1 MTVYLHVCIVYK
13 SITDNKPTIRS
24 QAKDI
29 LGNLSGGMHLAWCMS
44 PTMFQN
50 TLMSLIVI
58 TFDVFFDLFLD
69 FNFPDHTQ

>member
-1 MTVYLHVCIVYK
+1 MHCHK

-29 LGNLSGGMHLAWCMS
+29 LGNLSWGMHLAWCMMG

-58 TFDVFFDLFLD
+58 TFDMFFDLFLD
-69 FNFPDHTQ
+69 LISLTTPNNAQS